1 MPKIKMLETESP
13 QEKALL
19 IGVNLRS
26 HEELLSLDDS
36 LEELELLADTAGVEV
51 VGVETQNLSTPN
63 SRTFI
68 GKGKVEE
75 AKILAEELGAD
86 VVIFDNELSPRHQRE
101 LEAAFGESIR
111 VIDRT
116 ALILDIFAQHA
127 ETSEGRLQVELAQY
141 EYRLPR
147 LTRAWTHLARQ
158 AGGGGGRAG
167 GVGGVGLRG
176 PGETQLEVDRRLITT
191 RIEYLKGELEKV
203 RAHRTRYRDRR
214 KKSRIPVVALVG
226 YTNAGKST
234 LLNTLSKS
242 DVYVADQLFATLD
255 PTTRRVDLSGGQ
267 AVLFTDTVGFI
278 QKLPTELVAA
288 FRATLEEISE
298 ADVLLHVVDIT
309 HANASAQAK
318 SVQETLVEIGAGDIP
333 VITAFNKVDLL
344 KDPSTAM
351 NTLDSFHNTYPIS
364 AVTGLGLDELLGAI
378 ENTLYETYIEVDVR
392 IPYEEG
398 QLISLF
404 HEKGQVR
411 EVVHAEQGA
420 RMIGSIPRRLL
431 HLFAPFSLVPLPA
444 QEEDA
449 DLEFEDDSELF

>member
-1 MPKIKMLETESP
+1 M
-13 QEKALL
+13 
-19 IGVNLRS
+19 
-26 HEELLSLDDS
+26 
-36 LEELELLADTAGVEV
+36 
-51 VGVETQNLSTPN
+51 
-63 SRTFI
+63 
-68 GKGKVEE
+68 
-75 AKILAEELGAD
+75 
-86 VVIFDNELSPRHQRE
+86 
-101 LEAAFGESIR
+101 
-111 VIDRT
+111 
-116 ALILDIFAQHA
+116 
-127 ETSEGRLQVELAQY
+127 
-141 EYRLPR
+141 
-147 LTRAWTHLARQ
+147 
-158 AGGGGGRAG
+158 
-167 GVGGVGLRG
+167 GLRG

-351 NTLDSFHNTYPIS
+351 DTLDSFPNTYPIS

-378 ENTLYETYIEVDVR
+378 ENALYETYIEVDVR

-431 HLFAPFSLVPLPA
+431 HLFAPFSLAPLPA
-444 QEEDA
+444 QDEDA